1 MAAKDLELGRGCA
14 VSGAL
19 SPTHWLIIVG
29 VLVVLFGAKKLPD
42 AARGLGQS
50 MRIFKAE
57 VSHTGGDSAAT
68 QNAATQNAATQ
79 DAATQDAATQKPPQ
93 AEPNVADS
101 GEHAPARAPRAGGGG
116 GRDAPHRPL
125 PEAGAPNETKAS
137 DEIGGGTSHP

>member
-79 DAATQDAATQKPPQ
+79 DAATQEPPEAEPKVAAT
-93 AEPNVADS
+93 
-101 GEHAPARAPRAGGGG
+101 GEHAPAR
-116 GRDAPHRPL
+116 DAPHRPM
-125 PEAGAPNETKAS
+125 PEAGAANETEAS
-137 DEIGGGTSHP
+137 DEIGGGTSHR

>member
-1 MAAKDLELGRGCA
+1 VAAKGIELGRGCA

-68 QNAATQNAATQ
+68 QEPPEAEPKVAAT
-79 DAATQDAATQKPPQ
+79 
-93 AEPNVADS
+93 
-101 GEHAPARAPRAGGGG
+101 GEHAPAR
-116 GRDAPHRPL
+116 DAPHRPM
-125 PEAGAPNETKAS
+125 PEAGAANETEAS
-137 DEIGGGTSHP
+137 DEIGGGTSHR

>member
-1 MAAKDLELGRGCA
+1 VAAKDLELGRGCA

-57 VSHTGGDSAAT
+57 VSHTGGDSPAT

-79 DAATQDAATQKPPQ
+79 KPPEAEPKVAAT
-93 AEPNVADS
+93 
-101 GEHAPARAPRAGGGG
+101 GEHAPAR
-116 GRDAPHRPL
+116 DAPHRPM
-125 PEAGAPNETKAS
+125 PEAGAANETEAS
-137 DEIGGGTSHP
+137 DEIGGGTSHR